1 MNCPFCDAALMRT
14 EQFSETRNFR
24 CIYNHKPVLPGH
36 SLIVPKRHIETILDM
51 NESELAELGLLMK
64 KLSSVLMTAYGCD
77 GIDMSLQNGATAG
90 ASVAHIHWHLV
101 PRKAGDIEGDPS
113 LWMAK
118 VIEAER
124 NRQGISDKE
133 LQNNIRKIQAVMKK
147 NCF

>member
-1 MNCPFCDAALMRT
+1 MNCPFCDEALMKT
-14 EQFSETRNFR
+14 EQFHEAQHFR

-36 SLIVPKRHIETILDM
+36 SMIIPKRHTESIIDM
-51 NESELAELGLLMK
+51 NESELAELGPLMK

-113 LWMAK
+113 LWMTK

-124 NRQGISDKE
+124 SRQGISDKE
-133 LQNNIRKIQAVMKK
+133 LNNNIRKIQAVMKK
-147 NCF
+147 NRF

>member
-1 MNCPFCDAALMRT
+1 MNCPFCNPEIIKR
-14 EQFSETRNFR
+14 QIFGETRQFHFF
-24 CIYNHKPVLPGH
+24 YNHKPVLPGH
-36 SLIVPKRHIETILDM
+36 LLIVPKRHIETILDM

-147 NCF
+147 NRF